1 MRHAGAIPA
10 KAGQGAQRWDKLR
23 RSSQTHKR
31 GTTVLTRLRR
41 IRPLG
46 FILGFVAAIVLT
58 GGGVAAYAANGGS
71 LLIGRSNTGTA
82 VTTLTN
88 SAGTPLSLR
97 AKSSAYPPFAVN
109 SSKKVPN
116 LNADWLD
123 GIDGA
128 NLVQRTGPYSATTG
142 NIFGTSDWAPT
153 DPTDPTSPP
162 DETTNLIIS
171 IATCPT
177 GTKLT
182 GGGVDNFTAT
192 GFTLVDSPDAN
203 SWVVYVQVEDVPT
216 HQADDTP
223 ANVTAYAVC
232 YNPRG
237 LVAGGQPNA
246 VAAKSV
252 STLSPAMKSKLTR
265 SMARSAK

>member
-1 MRHAGAIPA
+1 M
-10 KAGQGAQRWDKLR
+10 
-23 RSSQTHKR
+23 
-31 GTTVLTRLRR
+31 RR

-46 FILGFVAAIVLT
+46 FIVGFAAAIVLT

-71 LLIGRSNTGTA
+71 LLIGRSNSATA

-88 SAGTPLSLR
+88 SAGTPLSVK
-97 AKSSAYPPFAVN
+97 AKSGYPPFLVN
-109 SSKKVPN
+109 SSRPVTN
-116 LNADWLD
+116 LNADWID
-123 GIDGA
+123 GINGV

-142 NIFGTSDWAPT
+142 NIFGDSDWAPT
-153 DPTDPTSPP
+153 DPTDPASPP

-171 IATCPT
+171 VATCPT

-182 GGGVDNFTAT
+182 GGGVDNFTST

-203 SWVVYVQVEDVPT
+203 SWYVYVGVEDVPV

-223 ANVTAYAVC
+223 ENVTAYAVC

-237 LVAGGQPNA
+237 PVLGGQPNA
-246 VAAKSV
+246 RAAKSTI
-252 STLSPAMKSKLTR
+252 TLSPAMREKLTR
-265 SMARSAK
+265 AAARSSR

>member
-1 MRHAGAIPA
+1 VIARMRM
-10 KAGQGAQRWDKLR
+10 
-23 RSSQTHKR
+23 
-31 GTTVLTRLRR
+31 

-46 FILGFVAAIVLT
+46 FIVGFVAAIVLT

-88 SAGTPLSLR
+88 TAGTPLSLR
-97 AKSSAYPPFAVN
+97 ARSSAYPPFAVN
-109 SSKKVPN
+109 SSKLVTN

-123 GIDGA
+123 GINGS

-142 NIFGTSDWAPT
+142 NIYGTSDWAPL
-153 DPTDPTSPP
+153 DPTADPPGPP
-162 DETTNLIIS
+162 DETSNMIIA

-182 GGGVDNFTAT
+182 GGGVDNWTAT

-203 SWVVYVQVEDVPT
+203 SWYVFVGVEDVAT
-216 HQADDTP
+216 HQADDVP

-237 LVAGGQPNA
+237 LVTGGQPNA
-246 VAAKSV
+246 RAAKSAL
-252 STLSPAMKSKLTR
+252 TLSPAMKDKLAR
-265 SMARSAK
+265 AMARSSK

>member
-1 MRHAGAIPA
+1 VIARMR
-10 KAGQGAQRWDKLR
+10 L
-23 RSSQTHKR
+23 
-31 GTTVLTRLRR
+31 

-46 FILGFVAAIVLT
+46 FIVGFVAAIVLT

-88 SAGTPLSLR
+88 TAGTPLSLR

-109 SSKKVPN
+109 SSKTVTN
-116 LNADWLD
+116 LNADWID
-123 GIDGA
+123 GIQGS
-128 NLVQRTGPYSATTG
+128 NLVQRTGAYAATTG
-142 NIFGTSDWAPT
+142 NIYGVSDWAPT
-153 DPTDPTSPP
+153 DPSDPASPP

-171 IATCPT
+171 VATCPA

-203 SWVVYVQVEDVPT
+203 SWYVYVGVEDVPV
-216 HQADDTP
+216 HQADDVP

-237 LVAGGQPNA
+237 PVLGGQPNA
-246 VAAKSV
+246 RAAKSTI
-252 STLSPAMKSKLTR
+252 TLSPAMRDKLTR
-265 SMARSAK
+265 AAARSSK

>member
-1 MRHAGAIPA
+1 
-10 KAGQGAQRWDKLR
+10 
-23 RSSQTHKR
+23 
-31 GTTVLTRLRR
+31 LRR

-46 FILGFVAAIVLT
+46 FVVGFVAAIVLT

-88 SAGTPLSLR
+88 SAGTPMSLR
-97 AKSSAYPPFAVN
+97 AKTGYPPFAVN
-109 SSKKVPN
+109 SSKTVTN
-116 LNADWLD
+116 LNADWID
-123 GIDGA
+123 GINGV

-142 NIFGTSDWAPT
+142 NIFGTSDWAPL
-153 DPTDPTSPP
+153 DPSADPPGPP
-162 DETTNLIIS
+162 DEASNLIIS
-171 IATCPT
+171 VATCPT

-203 SWVVYVQVEDVPT
+203 SWVVYVQVEDVPV
-216 HQADDTP
+216 HQAEDIP
-223 ANVTAYAVC
+223 ENVTAYAVC

-246 VAAKSV
+246 RAAKPAI
-252 STLSPAMKSKLTR
+252 TLSPAMKDKLAR
-265 SMARSAK
+265 AVARSGK

>member
-1 MRHAGAIPA
+1 
-10 KAGQGAQRWDKLR
+10 
-23 RSSQTHKR
+23 
-31 GTTVLTRLRR
+31 LRR

-46 FILGFVAAIVLT
+46 FVVGFVAAIVLT

-88 SAGTPLSLR
+88 SAGTPMSLR
-97 AKSSAYPPFAVN
+97 AKTGYPPFAVN
-109 SSKKVPN
+109 SSKTVTN
-116 LNADWLD
+116 LNADWID
-123 GIDGA
+123 GINGV

-153 DPTDPTSPP
+153 DPSDPTSPP
-162 DETTNLIIS
+162 DPTTNLIIS
-171 IATCPT
+171 VATCPL

-182 GGGVDNFTAT
+182 GGGVDNFTST

-203 SWVVYVQVEDVPT
+203 SWVVYVTVSDDPVVDDPEDV
-216 HQADDTP
+216 P

-237 LVAGGQPNA
+237 LVSGGQPNA
-246 VAAKSV
+246 LTAKSAI
-252 STLSPAMKSKLTR
+252 SLSPKMKDKLTR
-265 SMARSAK
+265 AVARSGK

>member
-1 MRHAGAIPA
+1 VIA
-10 KAGQGAQRWDKLR
+10 
-23 RSSQTHKR
+23 
-31 GTTVLTRLRR
+31 RLRR

-46 FILGFVAAIVLT
+46 FIVGFVAAIVLT

-71 LLIGRSNTGTA
+71 LLIGRSNSGTA

-97 AKSSAYPPFAVN
+97 AKTGYPPFAVN
-109 SSKKVPN
+109 SSKTVTN
-116 LNADWLD
+116 LNADWID
-123 GIDGA
+123 GINGV
-128 NLVQRTGPYSATTG
+128 NLVQRTGAYAATTG
-142 NIFGTSDWAPT
+142 NIYGDSDWAAT
-153 DPTDPTSPP
+153 DPEDPTSPP

-171 IATCPT
+171 VATCPT

-203 SWVVYVQVEDVPT
+203 SWVVYVGVDDVVEPAPHD
-216 HQADDTP
+216 AEDTP

-246 VAAKSV
+246 RAAKPAI
-252 STLSPAMKSKLTR
+252 TLSPAMKDKL
-265 SMARSAK
+265 ARAVASSTK